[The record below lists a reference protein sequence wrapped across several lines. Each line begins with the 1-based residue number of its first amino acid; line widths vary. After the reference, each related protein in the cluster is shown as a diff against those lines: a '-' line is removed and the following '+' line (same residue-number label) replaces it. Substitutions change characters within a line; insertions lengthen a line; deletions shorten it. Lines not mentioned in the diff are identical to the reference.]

1 MHIQTAAFAP
11 LSWVF
16 YANSE
21 LFRIFAFFGFCVA
34 SNKYITIPDA
44 VKNIGSYAF
53 SECKSL
59 ENLEIP
65 YGVTD
70 IGFMAFYNCKNLKN
84 ITIPTSLNYINSYAF
99 SECESLET
107 VTIISDCTSKIIDV
121 RELDL
126 DTMDQWI
133 FLLF

>member
-1 MHIQTAAFAP
+1 
-11 LSWVF
+11 
-16 YANSE
+16 
-21 LFRIFAFFGFCVA
+21 
-34 SNKYITIPDA
+34 
-44 VKNIGSYAF
+44 
-53 SECKSL
+53 
-59 ENLEIP
+59 
-65 YGVTD
+65 
-70 IGFMAFYNCKNLKN
+70 MAFYNCKNLKN

>member
-1 MHIQTAAFAP
+1 MFKVFTIFKYAVAYDSNAIWDCYACKLFAP
-11 LSWVF
+11 F
-16 YANSE
+16 K
-21 LFRIFAFFGFCVA
+21 G
-34 SNKYITIPDA
+34 IPFNA
-44 VKNIGSYAF
+44 VYGLRYFYAF

-133 FLLF
+133 FLYF